1 MCSPFF
7 FFLSLKYSQV
17 TKLPLGIKPRIKTSI
32 KQGLNAPLIKTVV
45 RQDEGFPKSVSKHLS
60 ATVLNKN
67 QFERDRN
74 SISPR
79 DGCAEASSE
88 GAVDRSSIPR
98 DPHRHSFPTPRP
110 RDAKGKIR
118 EQQEGG
124 KGKSWLELHIL
135 RRLDQYVFSEKPE
148 PRRKKTV
155 VELSCELRVPEN

>member
-1 MCSPFF
+1 MCSPFFFF

-74 SISPR
+74 SVSPG

-88 GAVDRSSIPR
+88 GAVDRNSIPWDPQDIPSLRR
-98 DPHRHSFPTPRP
+98 DPGMQRVKSGNNR
-110 RDAKGKIR
+110 REAKERAGWNYIFSGGSINTSSQRNQSR
-118 EQQEGG
+118 EERKQ
-124 KGKSWLELHIL
+124 WLSSA
-135 RRLDQYVFSEKPE
+135 VS
-148 PRRKKTV
+148 
-155 VELSCELRVPEN
+155 